1 MEHNEKKEKKRQ
13 DITEAAKRVFSAR
26 GYHLATMDEIASE
39 AGVAKGTLYLY
50 YPSKAHLLLACVREM
65 MEGLVG
71 KMRDMLDEYEG
82 KDVSPVEI
90 IRHAIGIYLDH
101 LNKNKDMLITG
112 MKEGQASAE
121 EIGGEELRK
130 EILSHIWGY
139 TEYVARAL
147 ERGMKSGVI
156 KKGNSL
162 IMALGLIGVAQNIT
176 MYHLYNE
183 SDRDLTELR
192 EDIVGLVRD
201 MILKIPEKSPGS
213 EEI

>member
-1 MEHNEKKEKKRQ
+1 MDQDDKKEKKRQ
-13 DITEAAKRVFSAR
+13 EILKAARVVFAAR
-26 GYHLATMDEIASE
+26 GYHQATMDEIASE

-50 YPSKAHLLLACVREM
+50 YPSKAHLLLACVKEM
-65 MEGLVG
+65 MEGLAG
-71 KMRDMLDEYEG
+71 RMRDMLAEYEG
-82 KDVSPVEI
+82 RNASPVDI

-101 LNKNKDMLITG
+101 LNRNKEMLITG
-112 MKEGQASAE
+112 MREGQASAE

-139 TEYVARAL
+139 TEYVKRAL

-156 KKGNSL
+156 KKGNPL

-183 SDRDLTELR
+183 PERDLTELQD
-192 EDIVGLVRD
+192 DIVLLVRD
-201 MILKIPEKSPGS
+201 MILKK
-213 EEI
+213 